1 MDIDFDRVTALIR
14 QTKPLLLDS
23 RKAAEITEKG
33 RADYVT
39 AVDLSVQSFLV
50 DKLEALVPGI
60 QFVCEEGE
68 PSRVDWDQPVWILDP
83 VDGTTNLIHDF
94 HASAVSLGLWN
105 GSAMEYGCV
114 YNPFREELYR
124 AERGRG
130 AFLNGERIHVSTAG
144 TLAHSVVVVGTAPW
158 DKSRADQ
165 VFRTIEEIFQSC
177 EDIRRT
183 GSAALDCCSV
193 ACGRAE
199 GFFEYDLKP
208 WDYAAGSLLVEE
220 AGGRFTDLE
229 GRGFRPDHRAD
240 LIATNGRIHQELV
253 DCLSRSARREAQ

>member
-50 DKLEALVPGI
+50 DKLEALAPGI
-60 QFVCEEGE
+60 QVVCEEGE
-68 PSRVDWDQPVWILDP
+68 PSRVDWDRPVWILDP

-130 AFLNGERIHVSTAG
+130 AFLNGGADPCQHSRHIGPQRRGCGDG
-144 TLAHSVVVVGTAPW
+144 TLG
-158 DKSRADQ
+158 
-165 VFRTIEEIFQSC
+165 
-177 EDIRRT
+177 
-183 GSAALDCCSV
+183 
-193 ACGRAE
+193 
-199 GFFEYDLKP
+199 
-208 WDYAAGSLLVEE
+208 
-220 AGGRFTDLE
+220 
-229 GRGFRPDHRAD
+229 
-240 LIATNGRIHQELV
+240 
-253 DCLSRSARREAQ
+253 